1 MDLENKNFIE
11 GLDYKTQEIS
21 LNVEQIQT
29 KIGEK
34 KCENI
39 REFRKYKVWLTEF
52 LKKITEKTEGKKLF

>member
-1 MDLENKNFIE
+1 MSKQRLKMDLENKNFIE

-39 REFRKYKVWLTEF
+39 REFRKYKV
-52 LKKITEKTEGKKLF
+52 